1 MIKIPDL
8 LRAKCD
14 NVSTLNK
21 FLKWGIIMSVVNLL
35 ASQLSRNDEEPNIEL
50 AHKLVHEENYTGIE
64 EIMENLTCKDKKI
77 QYDCI
82 KVAYEIGQVK
92 PELISKYVLTFIEL
106 LRSPNNRLVWGG
118 MMALATIAEVTSV
131 TIMAHL
137 NILKSAMKEGSVIT
151 IDKGV
156 LTLAKLAA
164 VSKENN
170 DVIFPI
176 LLHHL
181 ENCRPKEIPQHSEST
196 LLAVTDENKEEL
208 LKVLRKREKYLTAP
222 QLKRVKK
229 IYKTLDA

>member
-1 MIKIPDL
+1 
-8 LRAKCD
+8 
-14 NVSTLNK
+14 
-21 FLKWGIIMSVVNLL
+21 MSVVNLL

-50 AHKLVHEENYTGIE
+50 AHKLANEENYTGIE
-64 EIMENLTCKDKKI
+64 EIIENLTCKDKKI
-77 QYDCI
+77 QFDCI
-82 KVAYEIGQVK
+82 KVAYEIGQVN
-92 PELISKYVLTFIEL
+92 PELISEYVLTFIGL
-106 LRSPNNRLVWGG
+106 LKSRNNRLVWGG
-118 MMALATIAEVTSV
+118 MTALATIAEVASE

-137 NILKSAMKEGSVIT
+137 DILKSAMKVGSVIT

-170 DVIFPI
+170 NVIFPMLI
-176 LLHHL
+176 HHL

-208 LKVLRKREKYLTAP
+208 LNVLRKREKFLTAP

-229 IYKTLDA
+229 IYKTLEA

>member
-1 MIKIPDL
+1 
-8 LRAKCD
+8 
-14 NVSTLNK
+14 
-21 FLKWGIIMSVVNLL
+21 MSVVDLL

-64 EIMENLTCKDKKI
+64 KIIESLTCKDKKI

-156 LTLAKLAA
+156 
-164 VSKENN
+164 
-170 DVIFPI
+170 
-176 LLHHL
+176 
-181 ENCRPKEIPQHSEST
+181 
-196 LLAVTDENKEEL
+196 
-208 LKVLRKREKYLTAP
+208 
-222 QLKRVKK
+222 
-229 IYKTLDA
+229 

>member
-1 MIKIPDL
+1 
-8 LRAKCD
+8 
-14 NVSTLNK
+14 
-21 FLKWGIIMSVVNLL
+21 MSVVNLL
-35 ASQLSRNDEEPNIEL
+35 ASQLSRDDEVPNIEL
-50 AHKLVHEENYTGIE
+50 AHELANEENHAGIE
-64 EIMENLTCKDKKI
+64 EIIENLSSKDKKI

-92 PELISKYVLTFIEL
+92 PELISKYALTFIEL
-106 LRSPNNRLVWGG
+106 LKSRNNRLVWGG
-118 MMALATIAEVTSV
+118 MTALATIAEVASE

-137 NILKSAMKEGSVIT
+137 DTLNSAMEIGSVIT

-170 DVIFPI
+170 DVIFPF

-208 LKVLRKREKYLTAP
+208 LNVLRKREKYLTAP

-229 IYKTLDA
+229 IYKTLEA

>member
-1 MIKIPDL
+1 
-8 LRAKCD
+8 
-14 NVSTLNK
+14 
-21 FLKWGIIMSVVNLL
+21 MSVLNLL
-35 ASQLSRNDEEPNIEL
+35 ASQLSRNDEGPNIEL
-50 AHKLVHEENYTGIE
+50 AHKLANEENYTGIE
-64 EIMENLTCKDKKI
+64 EIIENLTCKDKKI

-106 LRSPNNRLVWGG
+106 LKSRNNRLVWGG
-118 MMALATIAEVTSV
+118 MTALATIAEGASE

-137 NILKSAMKEGSVIT
+137 DILKSAMKVGSVIT

-170 DVIFPI
+170 DVIFPMLI
-176 LLHHL
+176 HHL

-196 LLAVTDENKEEL
+196 LLAVTDENKEEVL
-208 LKVLRKREKYLTAP
+208 NVLRKREKFLTAP

-229 IYKTLDA
+229 IYKTLGELH

>member
-1 MIKIPDL
+1 
-8 LRAKCD
+8 
-14 NVSTLNK
+14 
-21 FLKWGIIMSVVNLL
+21 MSVVNLL

-50 AHKLVHEENYTGIE
+50 AHKLASEENYMGIE
-64 EIMENLTCKDKKI
+64 EIIENLTCKDKKI

-106 LRSPNNRLVWGG
+106 LKSHNNRLVWGG
-118 MMALATIAEVTSV
+118 MTALATIAERASE

-137 NILKSAMKEGSVIT
+137 DILKSAMKVGSVIT

-156 LTLAKLAA
+156 VTLAKLAA

-170 DVIFPI
+170 DVIFPMLI
-176 LLHHL
+176 HHL

-208 LKVLRKREKYLTAP
+208 LNVLRKREKFLTAP

-229 IYKTLDA
+229 IYKTLGELH

>member
-1 MIKIPDL
+1 
-8 LRAKCD
+8 
-14 NVSTLNK
+14 
-21 FLKWGIIMSVVNLL
+21 MSVVNLL
-35 ASQLSRNDEEPNIEL
+35 ASQLSRNDEGPNIEL
-50 AHKLVHEENYTGIE
+50 AHKLANEENYTGIE
-64 EIMENLTCKDKKI
+64 EIIENLTCKDKKI

-106 LRSPNNRLVWGG
+106 LKSRNNRLVWGG
-118 MMALATIAEVTSV
+118 MTALATITEEASE

-137 NILKSAMKEGSVIT
+137 DILKNAMKVGSVIT

-164 VSKENN
+164 VSKKNN

-208 LKVLRKREKYLTAP
+208 LHVLRKREIYLTAP
-222 QLKRVKK
+222 QLKRVEK
-229 IYKTLDA
+229 IYKTLEA

>member
-1 MIKIPDL
+1 
-8 LRAKCD
+8 
-14 NVSTLNK
+14 
-21 FLKWGIIMSVVNLL
+21 MSVVNLL
-35 ASQLSRNDEEPNIEL
+35 ASQLSRNDEVPNIEL
-50 AHKLVHEENYTGIE
+50 AHKLANEENYEGIE
-64 EIMENLTCKDKKI
+64 EIIENLTCKDKKI

-92 PELISKYVLTFIEL
+92 PELISKYALTFIEL
-106 LRSPNNRLVWGG
+106 LKSRNNRLVWGG
-118 MMALATIAEVTSV
+118 MTALATIAEGASE

-137 NILKSAMKEGSVIT
+137 DILKSAMKVGSVIT

-156 LTLAKLAA
+156 LTLARLAA
-164 VSKENN
+164 VSKEKN

-208 LKVLRKREKYLTAP
+208 LNVLRKREKYLTAP
-222 QLKRVKK
+222 QLKRVQK
-229 IYKTLDA
+229 IYKTLEA